1 MWRWIHSS
9 ETGPPVITQWLRAF
23 PRGRGPT
30 LMFFPHPH
38 PSSPHSQPFLPP
50 WPPASGSRVLACV
63 LSEMHPLPTLT
74 LQSSF
79 TPCLSPHETTAPNR
93 CTPSSIIFFFCLRCP
108 LSSFTVCL
116 LPESLGILGNLS
128 LPGPPFLVSGV

>member
-9 ETGPPVITQWLRAF
+9 ETGPPVITQWLHAF

-30 LMFFPHPH
+30 LMFFPHP
-38 PSSPHSQPFLPP
+38 PSRQSPFSALS
-50 WPPASGSRVLACV
+50 ASLTPSFGSRVLACV
-63 LSEMHPLPTLT
+63 LSEMHPPPTLT

-79 TPCLSPHETTAPNR
+79 TPCLSPHEITAPNR
-93 CTPSSIIFFFCLRCP
+93 CTPFSIIFFFCLRCS